1 MEISFDFSNNANY
14 SLEQNYSKLL
24 MKYTL
29 LKQKLENIPIEIKVT
44 HNVPLAKAPLT
55 YGVEVEATINSPLG
69 CDESGAPIR
78 YQQLVTEDEYRDFS
92 QDIID
97 DAVNKLFSAMQ
108 LYKKKVTIKEIGKDN
123 N

>member
-44 HNVPLAKAPLT
+44 HNVPLTKTPLT
-55 YGVEVEATINSPLG
+55 YGVEVRATINSPLG
-69 CDESGAPIR
+69 CDESCAPIH

-97 DAVNKLFSAMQ
+97 DAVNRLFSAMQ
-108 LYKKKVTIKEIGKDN
+108 LYKKKVIIKEIGKDN